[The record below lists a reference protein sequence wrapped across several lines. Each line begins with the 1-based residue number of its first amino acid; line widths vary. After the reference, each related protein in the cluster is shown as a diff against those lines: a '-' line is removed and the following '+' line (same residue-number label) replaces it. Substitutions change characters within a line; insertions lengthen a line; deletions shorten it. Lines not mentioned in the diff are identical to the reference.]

1 MQSLGKN
8 KTITNYFHAMQIVL
22 LIVWIVLSVLV
33 GNYAQEHGES
43 KGLIIFISL
52 FTSPLIGFII
62 AAMNK
67 KR

>member
-1 MQSLGKN
+1 ME
-8 KTITNYFHAMQIVL
+8 IVF
-22 LIVWIVLSVLV
+22 IIMWVVLSILV
-33 GNYAQEHGES
+33 GKYAEEHGES

-62 AAMNK
+62 AAVNK